1 MRPLRIIEMTGLS
14 SNNLPTTSA
23 DVPFIYVCQRFQSS
37 LLLRRDP
44 ELQWRGARPV
54 CVPLENT
61 QWRKVED
68 LCQQVWGS
76 VRCEDLRGPVSGA
89 ASCSCLLSF
98 TDKPVC
104 TPSISLYR
112 NTDILG
118 IYVQYFSCY
127 IKLNFFWTSGRKSN
141 HFWVFI
147 LRLGGIMAWPM
158 SLSLVLTSEFSSIFT
173 NINFR
178 PVILNWLI
186 LVKLGQQHLHPLHPV
201 WLSGWPSILNSSET
215 IRLSWTRVTIKHTFW
230 R

>member
-1 MRPLRIIEMTGLS
+1 M
-14 SNNLPTTSA
+14 
-23 DVPFIYVCQRFQSS
+23 
-37 LLLRRDP
+37 P
-44 ELQWRGARPV
+44 ELHWQGARTCATWKHTVEKSWGPV
-54 CVPLENT
+54 SAGA
-61 QWRKVED
+61 RI
-68 LCQQVWGS
+68 
-76 VRCEDLRGPVSGA
+76 CEDQRGPVSGA

-127 IKLNFFWTSGRKSN
+127 IKLYFFWTSDVKATIFEYLYYVWVGSWPAYRSGDVIVPGPE
-141 HFWVFI
+141 FWI
-147 LRLGGIMAWPM
+147 LKYF
-158 SLSLVLTSEFSSIFT
+158 SQFSSIFT

-201 WLSGWPSILNSSET
+201 WLSGWPSILNSTET
-215 IRLSWTRVTIKHTFW
+215 IRLSWTRVTIKHKFW

>member
-1 MRPLRIIEMTGLS
+1 MIIDHVNKEEIHMRPLRIIEMTGLS

-89 ASCSCLLSF
+89 APCSFACF
-98 TDKPVC
+98 PPRTDRFPPHPYLKP
-104 TPSISLYR
+104 YY
-112 NTDILG
+112 
-118 IYVQYFSCY
+118 IYMRYKLRYIGYPTFCFYIKQYFFEGPIY
-127 IKLNFFWTSGRKSN
+127 
-141 HFWVFI
+141 
-147 LRLGGIMAWPM
+147 M
-158 SLSLVLTSEFSSIFT
+158 
-173 NINFR
+173 
-178 PVILNWLI
+178 
-186 LVKLGQQHLHPLHPV
+186 
-201 WLSGWPSILNSSET
+201 
-215 IRLSWTRVTIKHTFW
+215 
-230 R
+230 